1 MNIITGYRAEAHIT
15 AQQDRDTNIGI
26 FGDGTAILD
35 VGSNMASTVISANEV
50 QIADG
55 IMVAEGCTA
64 EIAKGTTESL
74 TIANGTQGMKRTDL
88 IVARYTKN
96 AGTAVESMTLA
107 VITGTPAASDPATPA
122 HNTGLIADGDSPV
135 DFPLYKVNL
144 DGISITSVDCLVDV
158 VGIKSLIENVSN
170 SVTALQTKVNSLL
183 TRVDI
188 HCGARTCAEN
198 TGTVNF
204 DIDISSY
211 IPDGYRALDVRCG
224 TTQSY
229 EFYCWSCDFV
239 SGSDNET
246 VAVRI
251 QKRSGTGG
259 TIWPWICVTCVKEA
273 TA

>member
-1 MNIITGYRAEAHIT
+1 MNIISGYRNEPHVT
-15 AQQDRDTNIGI
+15 SQQERDVNIGT
-26 FGDGTAILD
+26 FGDNTYIFD
-35 VGSNMASTVISANEV
+35 VGSQMAATVISANEV
-50 QIADG
+50 QISDG
-55 IMVAEGCTA
+55 VMIAEGCTCEVA
-64 EIAKGTTESL
+64 RGTTESM
-74 TIANGTQGMKRTDL
+74 TISNGSQGMKRTDL

-96 AGTAVESMTLA
+96 AGTGVEDMALA
-107 VITGTPAASDPATPA
+107 VITGTPAAADPATPA
-122 HNTGLIADGDSPV
+122 YNSGAIADGDSPV
-135 DFPLYKVNL
+135 DFPLYQVNL
-144 DGISITSVDCLVDV
+144 DGISITSVTCLVNV
-158 VGIKSLIENVSN
+158 IGIKALIESTNTSI
-170 SVTALQTKVNSLL
+170 TAIQTQINSLL

-188 HCGARTCAEN
+188 ACGSRTCAAN

-211 IPDGYRALDVRCG
+211 IPDGYRAFDVRCG
-224 TTQSY
+224 TTQNY

-259 TIWPWICVTCVKEA
+259 TIYPWICVTCIKEV

>member
-26 FGDGTAILD
+26 FGDGVAILD

-55 IMVAEGCTA
+55 VMVAEGCTA

-96 AGTAVESMTLA
+96 SGTGVESMALA
-107 VITGTPAASDPATPA
+107 VVTGTPAASSPATPSYNSGA
-122 HNTGLIADGDSPV
+122 ISDGDSPV

-144 DGISITSVDCLVDV
+144 NGISIDSVNRLVDV
-158 VGIKSLIENVSN
+158 VGITSLIESVSD
-170 SVTALQTKVNSLL
+170 SVTAVRTELNEHL

-188 HCGARTCAEN
+188 ACGAHTCAAN

-204 DIDISSY
+204 DIDISSQ
-211 IPDGYRALDVRCG
+211 IPTGYHPFDVRCG
-224 TTQSY
+224 TTQNY

-259 TIWPWICVTCVKEA
+259 TIYPWICVTCVKE
-273 TA
+273 